1 MPPRSMPNTSR
12 DHLARR
18 LYAVAEGDREAL
30 REVYDL
36 TSAKLFGVCLR
47 ILNDRVEA
55 EDVLQDVYVTV
66 WHKAGRFDAERA
78 SPITWLA
85 TIARNRAI
93 DRLRALGPARAVAS
107 DLDAAEAVA
116 DETPDALAQ
125 LEASDEAARLKSCLE
140 ELEGRARSAIL
151 GAFFGG
157 RTYDDLACEAGVP
170 LGTMKSTIRRGL
182 IRLKGCLGE

>member
-1 MPPRSMPNTSR
+1 MPPRSTPNEQR
-12 DHLARR
+12 DHLSRCLAG
-18 LYAVAEGDREAL
+18 VAAGQRDAL

-36 TSAKLFGVCLR
+36 TSAKLFGLCLR

-55 EDVLQDVYVTV
+55 EDVLQDVYLAV
-66 WHKAGRFDAERA
+66 WNKAGRFEPERA

-93 DRLRALGPARAVAS
+93 DRLRALGPTRAS
-107 DLDAAEAVA
+107 RRDLDAAESVA
-116 DETPDALAQ
+116 DEAPDALARLEAGAESARLKACLEQ
-125 LEASDEAARLKSCLE
+125 LEARP
-140 ELEGRARSAIL
+140 RAAIL

-157 RTYDDLACEAGVP
+157 RTYDDLASQAGVP